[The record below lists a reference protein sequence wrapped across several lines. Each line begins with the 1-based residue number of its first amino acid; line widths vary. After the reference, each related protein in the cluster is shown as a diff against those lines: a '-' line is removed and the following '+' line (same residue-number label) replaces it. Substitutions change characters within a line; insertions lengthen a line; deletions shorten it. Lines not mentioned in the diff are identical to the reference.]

1 MGGRIIGCIV
11 IACHKQQCQYRK
23 HRPCTGKPDSL
34 VERRLPQRTD
44 DAPKHS
50 HHTNQEYKQHYRHLQ
65 EVHQI
70 LVRFHEHLSRFRTDS
85 VAVGHQCTDD
95 EGQEEHQKQC
105 RISPECPAAASH
117 QVVLIDVINKIER
130 PQDARQEEHSQPEHH
145 IPRIEQRIQPV
156 SCIGPLTDDR
166 HHRICHIPFIDVKF
180 GPREERGHCPTQQY
194 RTYHSVYHQERA
206 IRCLAQQISR
216 LRLELVAD
224 SLQHK
229 AEQNNHPQP
238 IGSSETRTIEQRK
251 RSKERASKRDERC
264 KRELPL
270 PSRRINH
277 HLLLLLRLPQT
288 EQKRITSLHEQQ
300 EYQQC
305 SQQGD
310 YKPPIV
316 LKKYISI
323 HCEL

>member
-23 HRPCTGKPDSL
+23 HRPCTGKPDTL

-44 DAPKHS
+44 DAPEHS

-65 EVHQI
+65 EVRQI
-70 LVRFHEHLSRFRTDS
+70 LVRFHEHLSRFRAYS
-85 VAVGHQCTDD
+85 IAVGKQHADD
-95 EGQEEHQKQC
+95 EGQEEYQEQR
-105 RISPECPAAASH
+105 RISPKCPAAAFH
-117 QVVLIDVINKIER
+117 QIILIDIINKIKR
-130 PQDARQEEHSQPEHH
+130 SQDTCQEEHSQPQHH
-145 IPRIEQRIQPV
+145 IPRIKQRIQTMPAV
-156 SCIGPLTDDR
+156 SPLADNR
-166 HHRICHIPFIDVKF
+166 HCRICDIPFIDIEVR
-180 GPREERGHCPTQQY
+180 PREERGHCPTQQY

-216 LRLELVAD
+216 LRLKLVAD

-238 IGSSETRTIEQRK
+238 IGSSETGTIEQRK

-264 KRELPL
+264 ERELPL
-270 PSRRINH
+270 PSCRINH

-300 EYQQC
+300 EYQ
-305 SQQGD
+305 
-310 YKPPIV
+310 
-316 LKKYISI
+316 
-323 HCEL
+323 